1 MIRAGTVKL
10 GFKYKPSGFESTTVS
25 VMRALNLTHFL
36 RTYAVRSLLGL
47 PMKKDDK
54 ARVPSSELCYQRV
67 VPGPAASGSQELVR
81 DPESQAPPWTSGIR
95 IWIIK
100 SGSKSFVSRQRSCM
114 WQHVRSPCQ
123 AHPGDL
129 NQGLGLDLSTGIYK
143 FPWVILMYSQ
153 GEETGSTYSNQF
165 WSSLSLSHCFLS
177 RIQCFVLCGWEALL
191 VIIISG
197 TWRARNSPSWWGL
210 ERVSSEAWKLGAG
223 GLGQKFTKA

>member
-10 GFKYKPSGFESTTVS
+10 GFKCKPSGFESTTVS

-67 VPGPAASGSQELVR
+67 VLGPAASGSQELVR

-95 IWIIK
+95 IWITK

-143 FPWVILMYSQ
+143 FPWVILIYSQ

-165 WSSLSLSHCFLS
+165 WSSLSLPLFSLKDS
-177 RIQCFVLCGWEALL
+177 VLCAVWVGGVVGDYHL
-191 VIIISG
+191 
-197 TWRARNSPSWWGL
+197 RD
-210 ERVSSEAWKLGAG
+210 SE
-223 GLGQKFTKA
+223 GQEFSIMVGFGESEL